1 MKKLIFLSIFVL
13 ISSFVNAQITT
24 ANISGVVYDN
34 NNQLLPGAN
43 ITAVH
48 EPTGTNYGG
57 VTDFDG
63 RFNLNNLR
71 VGGPYQITVSYVGF
85 QKQIV
90 NDVYLQLGQT
100 FNVNA
105 ILVEDDNQLEEVVIT
120 SNKSNTFS
128 SERTGAETSV
138 GRRELKTLP
147 TISRSAADFT
157 RLEPTASGNSFG
169 GRNDQFNNFSLDGAI
184 FNNPFGLDAATP
196 GGQTDAQPISLDA
209 IDQIQVSTAPYDVTQ
224 SGFTGASVNAVTKSG
239 TNTFKGTA
247 YGFFRNEDLTGG
259 KVRGDDVFKSD
270 LEQSQY
276 GISFGG
282 PIVKNKLFF
291 FANFERDQRTD
302 LGAPWLP
309 NTGSGVINESRVLE
323 SDLIAVSN
331 ALSDLGYNTGA
342 YQGFTYDSESTKGI
356 FKLDWNINDKHR
368 AAIIYNF
375 LRASKETPAHPTAL
389 GIRGPS
395 AATLQFENSG
405 YEINNNINSFQ
416 LEVNSTFSNKLA
428 NKFQAGYTHF
438 DDFRNPLSSP
448 APIIRIEDG
457 AGSNYIIA
465 GHEPFSINNK
475 LDQKVIQA
483 TNNLNVF
490 LGDHT
495 LTVGASFEMF
505 RFKNSFN
512 LGAYDNFERF
522 PEYFGTFTIPFGD
535 DTLGAYSSV
544 QEFLNDAAN
553 PDGSLQNNLQFAQ
566 NQFQSLNAAGEG
578 NDGGWKLAELNVGQL
593 AFYIQEEWNV
603 TERFK
608 FSYGLR
614 VDKPL
619 YFDTDEL
626 IQKYIDTDNGATR
639 DNSTVYFDPST
650 GEEVNLDSTVLP
662 TDKLLLSPRL
672 GFNYDIRGDKTFQI
686 RGGTGIFT
694 GRLPFVWIGNQVSG
708 ADDGFFQIVDPDFQF
723 PQVWRS
729 SFGVDY
735 RLKNGIVLTGDFA
748 YTEDINGVHVQ
759 NWGLR
764 NPTQTLEGVDN
775 RPIYGP
781 SDRGAN
787 NAFVLTNSNKGRV
800 INTSFKAAKNFQN
813 DLYAS
818 VAYSFLDSKD
828 VNSIEAEI
836 TGDAFA
842 GNPALGNVNNDVL
855 SYSRYGDRH
864 RIIAVASKKWTYGS
878 DKFATTISGFAEF
891 AQGGRF
897 NYTYAGDING
907 DGSVLND
914 LIYIPTQEELS
925 TYTFSGASSSERE
938 AQRAAFES
946 YIQQDDY
953 LSENR
958 GRYAERYGAIA
969 PWRSRIDMKFL
980 QDFNFNVGERI
991 NTIQLSVDILNVA
1004 NLINSDWGLVQQPN
1018 NVQVLGVDVDSTT
1031 NTPIYSFDPNL
1042 TRTFGYDSSLQS
1054 RWQAQVGLRY
1064 IF

>member
-1 MKKLIFLSIFVL
+1 MKKNILIILVL
-13 ISSFVNAQITT
+13 LGLTTSAQITT
-24 ANISGVVYDN
+24 SNISGIVKDN
-34 NNQLLPGAN
+34 ASQLLPGAN
-43 ITAVH
+43 ITALH
-48 EPTGTNYGG
+48 TPTGTSYGG

-71 VGGPYQITVSYVGF
+71 VGGPYKITVSYVGF
-85 QKQIV
+85 KKYLLEEV
-90 NDVYLQLGQT
+90 FLQLGQT
-100 FNVNA
+100 FNLNVV
-105 ILVEDDNQLEEVVIT
+105 LTEEDNELAEVVIT
-120 SNKSNTFS
+120 TTKSNTFS

-138 GRRELKTLP
+138 GRRELSTLP

-169 GRNDQFNNFSLDGAI
+169 GRNDQFNNFSLDGAV

-209 IDQIQVSTAPYDVTQ
+209 IEQIQVATAPYDVTL

-239 TNTFKGTA
+239 TNTLKGTA

-259 KVRGDDVFKSD
+259 KIKGQDVFKSD
-270 LEQSQY
+270 LEQAQY
-276 GISFGG
+276 GFSIGG
-282 PIVKNKLFF
+282 PIIENKLFF
-291 FANFERDQRTD
+291 FANAERDQRTD

-309 NTGSGVINESRVLE
+309 NTGSRGINESRVAE

-331 ALSDLGYNTGA
+331 ALSNLGYNTGA
-342 YQGFTYDSESTKGI
+342 YKGFTYDSESIKGI
-356 FKLDWNINDKHR
+356 FKLDWNVNDKHQ
-368 AAIIYNF
+368 AALIYNF
-375 LRASKETPAHPTAL
+375 LRASKEKPAHPTAI

-416 LEVNSTFSNKLA
+416 LEVNSRFSNTFS

-438 DDFRNPLSSP
+438 DDFRNPLSAP
-448 APIIRIEDG
+448 APVITIQDG

-495 LTVGASFEMF
+495 ITAGVSFEMF

-512 LGAYDNFERF
+512 LTAFEDFANFGSTYRGLF
-522 PEYFGTFTIPFGD
+522 SP
-535 DTLGAYSSV
+535 YSSV
-544 QEFLNDAAN
+544 SSFLDDVNNGVVAA
-553 PDGSLQNNLQFAQ
+553 NLQFAQ
-566 NQFQSLNAAGEG
+566 DRFTALNAAGEG
-578 NDGGWKLAELNVGQL
+578 KDGGWKLAELNVGQL
-593 AFYIQEEWNV
+593 AFYIQEEWDI
-603 TERFK
+603 TQQFK
-608 FSYGLR
+608 FTYGLR
-614 VDKPL
+614 FDKPL
-619 YFDTDEL
+619 YFNTTDL

-639 DNSTVYFDPST
+639 DNSTVYYDPST
-650 GEEVNLDSTVLP
+650 GEALSLDSTTLP

-672 GFNYDIRGDKTFQI
+672 GFNYDVKGDKTFQV

-708 ADDGFFQIVDPDFQF
+708 ADDRFFQMVDPDFQF

-735 RLKNGIVLTGDFA
+735 RLKNGIILTGDFA
-748 YTEDINGVHVQ
+748 YTNDINGVHVQ
-759 NWGLR
+759 NWGLKT
-764 NPTQTLEGVDN
+764 PTGTLVGIDN
-775 RPIYGP
+775 RDIYGGA
-781 SDRGAN
+781 DKGAN
-787 NAFVLTNSNKGRV
+787 NAFVLTNSNRGRV
-800 INTSFKAAKNFQN
+800 INASFKAAKNFKN

-818 VAYSFLDSKD
+818 VAYSYLDSKD

-842 GNPALGNVNNDVL
+842 GNPALGNVNKDVQ
-855 SYSRYGDRH
+855 SYSKYGDKH
-864 RIIAVASKKWTYGS
+864 RIITAVSKKWKYGK
-878 DKFATTISGFAEF
+878 DKYATTISAFAEF

-907 DGSVLND
+907 DGSGLND
-914 LIYIPTQEELS
+914 LIYIPTQDQLT
-925 TYTFSGASSSERE
+925 TYTFSGSDFNTKE
-938 AQRAAFES
+938 AQRAAFEA

-953 LSENR
+953 LRENR

-969 PWRSRIDMKFL
+969 PWRNKIDFKL
-980 QDFNFNVGERI
+980 IQDFNINVGERV
-991 NTIQLSVDILNVA
+991 NTIQFSLDVLNIG
-1004 NLINSDWGLVQQPN
+1004 NLIHSDWGLVQQPN
-1018 NVQVLGVDVDSTT
+1018 NVQVLGVTVDNT
-1031 NTPIYSFDPNL
+1031 NAPTYSFDSNL
-1042 TRTFGYDSSLQS
+1042 VKTFGYDSSLQS
-1054 RWQAQVGLRY
+1054 RWQAQIGLRY
-1064 IF
+1064 IFN